1 MRMACFDPQRE
12 RRRGMRHRRVAFF
25 TDSFHEV
32 NGVALT
38 SREYVNFARR
48 QGIPVFS
55 VHAGP
60 ETRVT
65 REGSITTFE
74 FRRGPVRWNLEHD
87 LAVDFMAWRHNA
99 QLMAALRE
107 FGPELI
113 HITGPGDAGILGAV
127 AAWRC
132 KVPLAASWHTNVH
145 EYAGRRLIRTL
156 GFLHAPGRRKAGK
169 ATEAA
174 TLEMTAKLY
183 SYAKVIYAPNP
194 ELVQMLREKTRRPV
208 HGMSRGI
215 DTVLFDP
222 AKRARGDE
230 AFVIGYV
237 GRLSTEKNVR
247 MLAAIE
253 EKLRQAGVGDYRF
266 LIIGEGAERNWLR
279 STMKCAELPG
289 VKRGEELARAFASM
303 DVFVFPSFTDTF
315 GNVVVEAM
323 ASGVPPIVAS
333 GGGPKFLFE
342 HETEGLVAGD
352 AEEFA
357 AAILTLYR
365 DRGRLAG
372 MRQAARRAAEKR
384 SWDAVFTA
392 VHEGY
397 DDVWAGSAGS

>member
-1 MRMACFDPQRE
+1 MT
-12 RRRGMRHRRVAFF
+12 HRRVAFF

-48 QGIPVFS
+48 RGIPVFS

-60 ETRVT
+60 RTELTHD
-65 REGSITTFE
+65 GSVTTFE
-74 FRRGPVRWNLEHD
+74 FKRGPVRWNLEHD
-87 LAVDFMAWRHNA
+87 LAVDFLAWRHCPR
-99 QLMAALRE
+99 LWSALEAFR
-107 FGPELI
+107 PDLI
-113 HITGPGDAGILGAV
+113 HITGPGDSGIIGSL
-127 AAWRC
+127 AAWRL

-145 EYAGRRLIRTL
+145 EYAGRRLIRTC
-156 GFLHAPGRRKAGK
+156 GFLPESPRNKAG
-169 ATEAA
+169 ALTEAA
-174 TLEMTAKLY
+174 TLGLTAKLY
-183 SYAKVIYAPNP
+183 SCARVIYAPNP

-208 HGMSRGI
+208 HPMSRGI

-222 AKRARGDE
+222 AKRIRTDDT
-230 AFVIGYV
+230 FVIGYV

-253 EKLRQAGVGDYRF
+253 AKLLEAGISDYRF

-279 STMKCAELPG
+279 ATMKSAELPG

-315 GNVVVEAM
+315 GNVVVESM

-342 HETEGLVAGD
+342 HETEGLVARD
-352 AEEFA
+352 AAGFA
-357 AAILTLYR
+357 AAILQLYR
-365 DRGRLAG
+365 DRARYAA
-372 MRQAARRAAEKR
+372 MRRAARLAAEKR
-384 SWDAVFTA
+384 SWDAVFTQ
-392 VHEGY
+392 VHQAY
-397 DDVWAGSAGS
+397 DDIWAGAATPSSRAH